1 MALTSRALAFV
12 SRWFDEDTVHRTF
25 EPLIA
30 DWQRE
35 WQDATPARRPGI
47 SIRACLAFLC
57 AVIISTPKI
66 ALTSAP
72 PAVTNQIAIRMVK
85 FMAVTTVILMIPP
98 TREIGSAVMRGSSW
112 ATYSLIL
119 FAVPSALTLAFPFAM
134 TGAVDVLRRR
144 EPMPAHVE
152 RAALLKLCAVAIA
165 FMVVFSGWVV
175 PAASTAARRSINPPG
190 MQEPLRTMG
199 DLNTYELLVDP
210 DRANVFAPRN
220 AFPFSSQSATLTREL
235 NQRAAIV
242 ALPLVLIWMR
252 WRSLSRRRKALPA
265 LLATVTAIVT
275 LFTVGRLGSTLERE
289 WQLWAGISA
298 WIPIVVFMAWGPI
311 AACGRRFLSDDGQV
325 KVA

>member
-12 SRWFDEDTVHRTF
+12 SRWFDEGTVHRTF

-35 WQDATPARRPGI
+35 WQDASPARRPGI

-134 TGAVDVLRRR
+134 AGAVDVLRRR
-144 EPMPAHVE
+144 QPMAAHVE
-152 RAALLKLCAVAIA
+152 RAAVLKLGALAIA
-165 FMVVFSGWVV
+165 FMCILTGWVV
-175 PAASTAARRSINPPG
+175 PTANTAARRSINPAG
-190 MQEPLRTMG
+190 MQTPLRAMR
-199 DLNTYELLVDP
+199 DLTTYELVSDP
-210 DRANVFAPRN
+210 ARATVFASGTGLASRSN
-220 AFPFSSQSATLTREL
+220 SLRREL
-235 NQRAAIV
+235 NHRAAVV
-242 ALPLVLIWMR
+242 ALPIVLLWLR
-252 WRSLSRRRKALPA
+252 WRTLNRSRRPLPE
-265 LLATVTAIVT
+265 LVATTIAIVT
-275 LFTVGRLGSTLERE
+275 LFTVGYVGSTLERE

-298 WIPIVVFMAWGPI
+298 WLPIVVFMTWGAHYCLWPP
-311 AACGRRFLSDDGQV
+311 RSDL
-325 KVA
+325 ALE